1 MKIKSLKKFSV
12 KKNILFYILGSLL
25 LLTSITLAQG
35 LPNAA
40 GIDLGAIANEGF
52 SESISLLVAMSFISL
67 IPFFL
72 VTTTSFLRIV
82 IIFSLLRMAL
92 ATQQSPPNMALV
104 GIAMFMTVY
113 IMTPTFN
120 EIMQTSV
127 VPFQQQQITQKEAM
141 ELGVKPF
148 KEFMLKFASEN
159 DLQLFL
165 EFSKIQ
171 YTDSYDEIPIF
182 VIIPAFVLSELKTA
196 FQIGFLM
203 FIPFLVVDLIISNIL
218 LSLGMFMLSPAMISL
233 PFKILLFVLTDG
245 WNLVTRGILLSF
257 NV

>member
-1 MKIKSLKKFSV
+1 MLKNIFS
-12 KKNILFYILGSLL
+12 KKNTPYLIIALIITMSTLVFGQGFPN
-25 LLTSITLAQG
+25 TSA
-35 LPNAA
+35 
-40 GIDLGAIANEGF
+40 IDLGAIANEGF
-52 SESISLLVAMSFISL
+52 SESISLLVAMSFITL

-82 IIFSLLRMAL
+82 MIFSLLRMAL
-92 ATQQSPPNMALV
+92 ATQQSPPNSALI
-104 GIAMFMTVY
+104 GIAIFMTVY
-113 IMTPTFN
+113 IMTPTFD

-127 VPFQQQQITQKEAM
+127 IPFQQQQITNKEALD
-141 ELGVKPF
+141 LGVKPF
-148 KEFMLKFASEN
+148 KEFMLKHASDN
-159 DLQLFL
+159 DLKLFL

-171 YTDSYDEIPIF
+171 YTDSYDEVPIF
-182 VIIPAFVLSELKTA
+182 VVIPAFVLSELKTA

-245 WNLVTRGILLSF
+245 WNLVTRGILISF
-257 NV
+257 QV